1 MDDSLVLET
10 PNILN
15 NNLEG
20 DEIDPLDAYMLEID
34 QQVQKLDESDKLKV
48 EEEQV
53 KMSLD
58 SPKADVE
65 AEEEDGE
72 EDETIGKAGN
82 FSTVEELI
90 AYENKLILERI
101 SNLFVVLFRR
111 NQIRRRIF
119 YKLIMKPLII

>member
-1 MDDSLVLET
+1 MDDSPVLET

-48 EEEQV
+48 EEEQF

>member
-53 KMSLD
+53 KMSSD

-65 AEEEDGE
+65 AE

>member
-90 AYENKLILERI
+90 AYENKLILKRV